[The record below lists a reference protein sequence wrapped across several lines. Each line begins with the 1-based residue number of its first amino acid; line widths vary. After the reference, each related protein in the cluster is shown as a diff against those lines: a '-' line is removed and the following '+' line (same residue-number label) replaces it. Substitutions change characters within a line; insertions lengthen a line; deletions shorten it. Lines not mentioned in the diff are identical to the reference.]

1 MTVKDLKKVIETLP
15 NDFEVVISADIGG
28 NKPFNFC
35 ELEDISV
42 DIGYSSK
49 VVHFFGMLEGSRRIT
64 KEDS

>member
-1 MTVKDLKKVIETLP
+1 MTVKELKKVIETLP

-28 NKPFNFC
+28 NRPFNFR

-49 VVHFFGMLEGSRRIT
+49 VVHFLEYLRG
-64 KEDS
+64 ELCF

>member
-49 VVHFFGMLEGSRRIT
+49 VVHFFGILGR
-64 KEDS
+64 K